1 MMSAR
6 IFAAAALVGV
16 LVAAAQPLLAQS
28 MEDEVKDMSWIGFQ
42 QFKEVSR
49 VLVRTTEPVKYKVD
63 TSKPNV
69 VTLILENVNVSLRN
83 NTRQLDTRFFD
94 SPVRYIQPKVIEGP
108 SPSVR
113 IDIYLRRQVPFKEVQ
128 NDNVLSLDFQ
138 RQ

>member
-1 MMSAR
+1 MMAR
-6 IFAAAALVGV
+6 FLGAALLCTLTLTG
-16 LVAAAQPLLAQS
+16 AQSAVAQS

-63 TSKPNV
+63 TSKPNL
-69 VTLILENVNVSLRN
+69 VTLILENVNVPLKN